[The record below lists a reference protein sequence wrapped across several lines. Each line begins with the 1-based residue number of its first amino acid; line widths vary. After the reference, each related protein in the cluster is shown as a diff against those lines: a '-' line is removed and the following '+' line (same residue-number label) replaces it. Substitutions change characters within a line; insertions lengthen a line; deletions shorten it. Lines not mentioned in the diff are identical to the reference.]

1 MAFWISLRD
10 QLLNLWNRWT
20 LGQRIG
26 LSAAA
31 VASIGAIIGT
41 VIWASQPE
49 YVVLASQLPL
59 SESADIVGLLDTE
72 KIDYK
77 LNYSGTAVSVASSDL
92 ARARLA
98 LKDQLGKSDG
108 ADPGGLDPNLL
119 FPSPRMEED
128 RRRSDLER
136 RVEKSIVRMKGIRAA
151 TVSVSRPEPSPFTTE
166 QSPVT
171 AAVVIEPN
179 PGEMI
184 SSATAQTILTVVAR
198 SVPGLTNQN
207 VVLSDTNGRQYGSQ
221 EGIQTELGMQLEYTQ
236 RLEAAY
242 AHNAESLLAAA
253 QGVRAVVRVTADID
267 FSQQSRTSNTYDPET
282 KVKSRESSQSSKQD
296 GAAAPPIGTPGS
308 GSNLPVDANKNGG
321 AGKFTNELIE
331 TEYENS
337 FVSEVVE
344 NLPGKIRRLTVAA
357 IVDVQPAAASGDPN
371 APQAATIPLLQQQQI
386 ENIVKGAVGFDAER
400 NDEVQVILA
409 PLAPEIA
416 DGPVAT
422 GFVWNQWQP
431 LIQSVSLGLAAT
443 LAFLI
448 GMMLMKRMKP
458 IVITETV
465 GPGIPLADARRLA
478 SISEQA
484 KAHPDVVASILSA
497 WLNEQEQ
504 SAVTPTAESASGR
517 DSNAMSNATVPASM
531 GSAAAGSPAGSASS
545 ATGAPA
551 AGVAVPR
558 SSTPNT
564 NGGNRKAA

>member
-1 MAFWISLRD
+1 
-10 QLLNLWNRWT
+10 
-20 LGQRIG
+20 
-26 LSAAA
+26 
-31 VASIGAIIGT
+31 
-41 VIWASQPE
+41 
-49 YVVLASQLPL
+49 
-59 SESADIVGLLDTE
+59 
-72 KIDYK
+72 
-77 LNYSGTAVSVASSDL
+77 
-92 ARARLA
+92 
-98 LKDQLGKSDG
+98 
-108 ADPGGLDPNLL
+108 
-119 FPSPRMEED
+119 
-128 RRRSDLER
+128 
-136 RVEKSIVRMKGIRAA
+136 MKGIRAA

-531 GSAAAGSPAGSASS
+531 GSAAAGSPAGSVSS